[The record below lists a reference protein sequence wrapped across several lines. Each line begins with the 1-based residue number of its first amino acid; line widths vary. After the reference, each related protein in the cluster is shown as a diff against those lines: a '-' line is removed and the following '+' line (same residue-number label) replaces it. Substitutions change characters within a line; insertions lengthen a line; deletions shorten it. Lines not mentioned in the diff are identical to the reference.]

1 MFFHLLEKVRTYDR
15 KRVEQYRKNRDY
27 EGLDLYTMKHLLGA

>member
-15 KRVEQYRKNRDY
+15 KRVEKYQDARDY
-27 EGLDLYTMKHLLGA
+27 EGWISM